1 MPSSRAAGARVPS
14 ASSFQ
19 AGWRRSD
26 SDSATRSEATRAGCR
41 VAASPSQCPR
51 CCTRACRRARSPGS
65 RGAHALYSTIYTP
78 NPIHQQQKLQY
89 TPKLSSRHAVR
100 VCSPAESC
108 RRGACHARNAFAKH
122 MGGMERLKAAWA
134 TGKEWAGIARSNP
147 ARTMKLLSAV
157 SGALLI
163 VGGISGVIN
172 IFNPLGIV
180 ISIYNM

>member
-1 MPSSRAAGARVPS
+1 MQP
-14 ASSFQ
+14 
-19 AGWRRSD
+19 
-26 SDSATRSEATRAGCR
+26 
-41 VAASPSQCPR
+41 QCP
-51 CCTRACRRARSPGS
+51 P
-65 RGAHALYSTIYTP
+65 
-78 NPIHQQQKLQY
+78 
-89 TPKLSSRHAVR
+89 
-100 VCSPAESC
+100 PAESC

-163 VGGISGVIN
+163 IGGISGVVN

>member
-1 MPSSRAAGARVPS
+1 MAPRAFSWLSTSVRAHTASVPQFYHRKRLDCTRKAR
-14 ASSFQ
+14 
-19 AGWRRSD
+19 
-26 SDSATRSEATRAGCR
+26 TRSGFAAPLR
-41 VAASPSQCPR
+41 VATSA
-51 CCTRACRRARSPGS
+51 RA
-65 RGAHALYSTIYTP
+65 T
-78 NPIHQQQKLQY
+78 
-89 TPKLSSRHAVR
+89 
-100 VCSPAESC
+100 
-108 RRGACHARNAFAKH
+108 RNAFAKH
-122 MGGMERLKAAWA
+122 MGGTERLKAAWA

>member
-1 MPSSRAAGARVPS
+1 MLTLGSGPTVGIPADRNSYCTIFKSS
-14 ASSFQ
+14 
-19 AGWRRSD
+19 
-26 SDSATRSEATRAGCR
+26 
-41 VAASPSQCPR
+41 
-51 CCTRACRRARSPGS
+51 
-65 RGAHALYSTIYTP
+65 
-78 NPIHQQQKLQY
+78 
-89 TPKLSSRHAVR
+89 
-100 VCSPAESC
+100 
-108 RRGACHARNAFAKH
+108 GACHARNAFAKH
-122 MGGMERLKAAWA
+122 MGGTERLKAAWA